1 MRREEMR
8 EYAIFIRT
16 MNNVF
21 WISSYNDPKK
31 IALIIISIAIHVKR
45 LFIGQFIIQEIRGRT
60 KIIDL

>member
-21 WISSYNDPKK
+21 WISSYNDPKS

-45 LFIGQFIIQEIRGRT
+45 LFIGQFIIKKFEDVQ
-60 KIIDL
+60 K

>member
-21 WISSYNDPKK
+21 WISSYNDPKR
-31 IALIIISIAIHVKR
+31 IALIIISIAIRVKR

>member
-31 IALIIISIAIHVKR
+31 IALIIISIAIRVKR

>member
-21 WISSYNDPKK
+21 WISSYNDPKR

>member
-21 WISSYNDPKK
+21 WISSYNDPKR
-31 IALIIISIAIHVKR
+31 IALIIISIAIRVKR
-45 LFIGQFIIQEIRGRT
+45 LFIGQFIIKKFEDVQ
-60 KIIDL
+60 K

>member
-21 WISSYNDPKK
+21 WISSYNDPKR
-31 IALIIISIAIHVKR
+31 IIIISIAIHVKR
-45 LFIGQFIIQEIRGRT
+45 LFIGQFIIPEIRGRT

>member
-21 WISSYNDPKK
+21 WISSYNDPKR
-31 IALIIISIAIHVKR
+31 IALIIISIAIRVKR
-45 LFIGQFIIQEIRGRT
+45 LFIGQFII
-60 KIIDL
+60 IILYKKFEDVQK

>member
-21 WISSYNDPKK
+21 WISSYNDPKR
-31 IALIIISIAIHVKR
+31 IIIISIAIRVKR
-45 LFIGQFIIQEIRGRT
+45 LFIGQFIIQEIRERT

>member
-21 WISSYNDPKK
+21 WISSYNDPKR
-31 IALIIISIAIHVKR
+31 IIIISIAIRVKR

>member
-21 WISSYNDPKK
+21 WISSYNDPKR

-45 LFIGQFIIQEIRGRT
+45 LFIGQFIIEEIRGRT

>member
-1 MRREEMR
+1 MQFLLEP
-8 EYAIFIRT
+8 IF

-21 WISSYNDPKK
+21 WISSYNDPKR